1 MASTSSCLAPATW
14 YAFTNGTLQK
24 TSESEVL
31 ARASRRDVVLLG
43 EHHDD
48 PDHHLWQL
56 QVLAALHMLRPE
68 MVIGFEAFPRRVQA
82 VLDQWTAGQ
91 LTPSQFLERV
101 EWQKIWSVPAAL
113 YLPLFEFARL
123 NRIPMAALNVDRTLT
138 AEISRNGWNAVPE
151 ERREGVSRA
160 APALRAYEDSLFE
173 AFTQHSKVDDKRAA
187 SRDDP

>member
-1 MASTSSCLAPATW
+1 MIRNVFAACISIFLFGACTSVPQEPYVMASTFSCLAPATW

-24 TSESEVL
+24 TSESDVL
-31 ARASRRDVVLLG
+31 ARSSRSDVVLLG
-43 EHHDD
+43 EHHDA

-68 MVIGFEAFPRRVQA
+68 MVMGFEAFPRRVQP
-82 VLDQWTAGQ
+82 VLNQWTAGQ

-138 AEISRNGWNAVPE
+138 AEISRNG
-151 ERREGVSRA
+151 
-160 APALRAYEDSLFE
+160 
-173 AFTQHSKVDDKRAA
+173 
-187 SRDDP
+187 